1 MGSRNAT
8 KQIEAPNSA
17 TEVMRV
23 LLASLPRDIRVRI
36 SSIDIRN
43 GDLDLT
49 FQVQHFVEAGI
60 VAEALSQ
67 GGFDVSQPA
76 TAQKDAKTFESTIQA
91 KWRQIVSASTNQA
104 AEGAAFSSRAEQ
116 SKPSIGKPNKPTPG
130 NAFRIAGPQTE
141 TPEVDAR

>member
-17 TEVMRV
+17 TEVMHV
-23 LLASLPRDIRVRI
+23 LLASLPKDIRVRI
-36 SSIDIRN
+36 NSIDIRN

-49 FQVQHFVEAGI
+49 FQVQHFVEAGL
-60 VAEALSQ
+60 VAEALAQ

-91 KWRQIVSASTNQA
+91 RWRQNPSANANQA
-104 AEGAAFSSRAEQ
+104 SEGAAISVKVPQ
-116 SKPSIGKPNKPTPG
+116 GNPSIGEPNTPIS
-130 NAFRIAGPQTE
+130 NIARSRTE
-141 TPEVDAR
+141 TQEVDAK